1 MQTLSSF
8 NLRRQVSQVTINY
21 TYERGSTQAVV
32 LGLTAAKLVESRTS
46 QIEGWEQVSTLP
58 VGDATVTVY
67 WSLRETP
74 DDRGEACALPWD
86 QRSDA
91 DHVFIHHLSV
101 TGTTTPVDESL
112 YLTHSSSLRF
122 S

>member
-1 MQTLSSF
+1 MSTE
-8 NLRRQVSQVTINY
+8 QVTINY

-74 DDRGEACALPWD
+74 DDRGRPARCRGISGRML
-86 QRSDA
+86 
-91 DHVFIHHLSV
+91 
-101 TGTTTPVDESL
+101 TT
-112 YLTHSSSLRF
+112 SSSTTCP
-122 S
+122 